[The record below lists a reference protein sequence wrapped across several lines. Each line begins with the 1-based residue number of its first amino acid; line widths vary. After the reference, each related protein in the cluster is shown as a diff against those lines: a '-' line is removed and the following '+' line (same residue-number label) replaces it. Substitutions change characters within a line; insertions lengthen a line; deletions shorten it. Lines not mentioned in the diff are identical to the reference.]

1 MKIKYLFPLVSVL
14 ALASCSITKEAT
26 TTETTLNT
34 TTETTT
40 ETTKE
45 IELSYRV
52 LPDKVN
58 NYYKDVDITLEGDE
72 FINSLT
78 KVISKNYQKY
88 SYSAAW
94 DILKE
99 AD

>member
-26 TTETTLNT
+26 TTTETALNT

-40 ETTKE
+40 ETTKD

-58 NYYKDVDITLEGDE
+58 NYYKDVDITLEGG
-72 FINSLT
+72 
-78 KVISKNYQKY
+78 
-88 SYSAAW
+88 
-94 DILKE
+94 
-99 AD
+99 

>member
-14 ALASCSITKEAT
+14 ALASCSITKEAAT
-26 TTETTLNT
+26 TTETTVG
-34 TTETTT
+34 TTT

-58 NYYKDVDITLEGDE
+58 NYYKDVDITLEGG
-72 FINSLT
+72 
-78 KVISKNYQKY
+78 
-88 SYSAAW
+88 
-94 DILKE
+94 
-99 AD
+99 